1 MTDLNE
7 VVEKVKNVENG
18 VTNLIV
24 PLLKDTIEDSNR
36 HNRRLFI
43 ANLVLIIA
51 LLIVSISSMA
61 LVTYQANKYQD
72 FLEQFDTTET
82 IYQETSDNSSITR
95 GINITK

>member
-43 ANLVLIIA
+43 ANLVLIIT
-51 LLIVSISSMA
+51 LLIVSISSMV
-61 LVTYQANKYQD
+61 LVTYQTNKYQD

>member
-43 ANLVLIIA
+43 SNVVLIIA
-51 LLIVSISSMA
+51 LLIISVSSMV
-61 LVTYQANKYQD
+61 LLTYQTNKYEE
-72 FLEQFDTTET
+72 FLQQFDTTET